1 MKKEIKKF
9 LFNNGTTVLM
19 ILLSIVTLIIGSM
32 TIGFWYIFLFIALL
46 YGIWFFPQI
55 WNHIKQKPKIH
66 SYKVSNRGENM
77 KKTKPVKG
85 KKKETRKNGKKGK
98 IGKKILLGFLIF
110 FIVCSVLGILFM
122 VYIAINAPKFD
133 PDQLYHQESTIV
145 YDKDGNV
152 FAKLGAEKRE
162 IIHYNQMSEEL
173 INAIVATEDA
183 RFFTHNGFDL
193 PRFMLASVKQVL
205 RKNNAGGASTLT
217 MQVVKNHFTSTED
230 RGIKGIIRKF
240 TDIYMSIFQVEK
252 KYSKEEIFE
261 FYANS
266 NYLGGGAY
274 GVEQAS
280 VNYFG
285 KSAKDLNVAESA
297 LIAGLF
303 QAPNYLDP
311 YNHPDRAEKRR
322 KLVLSLMQR
331 HGYITEKERKAAE
344 KLTVEKLLVE
354 KQKSDDTQY
363 QSFLDTV
370 ASEVNEAT
378 GFDPYSTAMEIYTT
392 MDRERQDSIN
402 DIMSGKTFDWEND
415 VVNSGISVLDIQ
427 TGAIVAIGGGRNKSG
442 AKSYNTA
449 TMTKRQIGSTAKPLY
464 DYGPGMEF
472 ENWSTYQPFIDEP
485 YHYSDGGEVGN
496 WDGAYKGFIT
506 SREAIMDSRNIP
518 ALKAFQANK
527 NSNIKK
533 FVLGLG
539 LSPEIPKNGGSLH
552 EAHAIGGY
560 NGESP
565 LSLSAAYAAFGNGG
579 YYTKPYSFTKVKFRN
594 SDKEYVNK
602 NAQSRKRAMQD
613 STAYMMT
620 DILIDTSRAALGR
633 YSDVNGITY
642 AAKTGTTNFTPE
654 TKRANG
660 LPSEAINDLWCVG
673 YSPEYA
679 IAVWYG
685 YDKIYKDHYTRFGNR
700 EHTRLFQ
707 AVAKKIFTNNG
718 TFKRPDTVSDV
729 VVEYG
734 TNPAKLASEST
745 PDYLRAKALFKKGTE
760 PKEISTAH
768 LKLSNVSSLTGTIQ
782 DGKASISW
790 NAVSGLNS
798 NTDSYGSL
806 GYDIYRNE
814 NGNLVHI
821 RFTTGTSF
829 SETLEA
835 NQKSVTYVIKTTYQ
849 NKKDFASSGSSITLK
864 EAEAV
869 PVITLLGDNPYLIPS
884 TVTTYTDPGIKVT
897 VGNKTLDS
905 SEYQMSY
912 ALSNGNSVDSVLGQT
927 GGDVKADYTVVYK
940 VVYRGKTYTKNRQIS
955 IMNVNVGP

>member
-9 LFNNGTTVLM
+9 LFNNGTTLLM
-19 ILLSIVTLIIGSM
+19 IILSIFTLIIGSM
-32 TIGFWYIFLFIALL
+32 TIGLLYALL
-46 YGIWFFPQI
+46 FVVALNLLWFLPNFLNIWKRK
-55 WNHIKQKPKIH
+55 NPKIH
-66 SYKVSNRGENM
+66 SYKVSSRGDSMKNKPVKTKKKKENK
-77 KKTKPVKG
+77 KKTK
-85 KKKETRKNGKKGK
+85 
-98 IGKKILLGFLIF
+98 IWKKILLGLLIL
-110 FIVCSVLGILFM
+110 FIIGCILGIAFM
-122 VYIAINAPKFD
+122 FYIAAHAPKFD
-133 PDQLYHQESTIV
+133 PEQLYHQESTIV

-152 FAKLGAEKRE
+152 YAKLGAEKRE
-162 IIHYNQMSEEL
+162 IIQYNQMSEQL
-173 INAIVATEDA
+173 INAIVATEDS

-193 PRFMLASVKQVL
+193 PRFAVASAKQL
-205 RKNNAGGASTLT
+205 LGRTDAGGASTLT

-230 RGIKGIIRKF
+230 KGIKGIIRKF

-252 KYSKEEIFE
+252 KYSKEEILE

-285 KSAKDLNVAESA
+285 KHAKDLNVAESA

-354 KQKSDDTQY
+354 KQQSDDTKY
-363 QSFLDTV
+363 QAFLDTV
-370 ASEVNEAT
+370 ASEVEELT

-392 MDRERQDSIN
+392 MDKERQDSIN
-402 DIMSGKTFDWEND
+402 EIMNGTAYHWEND
-415 VVNSGISVLDIQ
+415 VVNAGISVLDIQ

-472 ENWSTYQPFIDEP
+472 ENWSTYQPFVDEP

-496 WDGAYKGFIT
+496 WDGAYKGFLT

-533 FVLGLG
+533 FVQGLG
-539 LSPEIPKNGGSLH
+539 LSPEVASNGTLH

-579 YYTKPYSFTKVKFRN
+579 YYNKPYSFTKVKLRN
-594 SDKEYVNK
+594 SDKEYTNK
-602 NAQSRKRAMQD
+602 HAKKRAMSD

-620 DILIDTSRAALGR
+620 DILVDTSKSALGR

-642 AAKTGTTNFTPE
+642 AAKTGTTNFTKE
-654 TKRANG
+654 TKQANG
-660 LPSEAINDLWCVG
+660 LSSDAINDLWCIG

-707 AVAKKIFTNNG
+707 AVAKKIFTTKG
-718 TFKRPDTVSDV
+718 EFKKPDSVSEV
-729 VVEYG
+729 TIEYG
-734 TNPAKLASEST
+734 SNPARLASDST
-745 PDYLRAKALFKKGTE
+745 PDNLKTVQLFKKGTE
-760 PKEISTAH
+760 PTEISTTH
-768 LKLSNVSSLTGTIQ
+768 LKLKDVSGLTGTIKN
-782 DGKASISW
+782 GKVSISW
-790 NAVSGLNS
+790 NAASGIHS
-798 NTDSYGSL
+798 NTNSYGAL

-821 RFTTGTSF
+821 KFTTGTSF
-829 SETLEA
+829 SETLGD
-835 NQKSVTYVIKTTYQ
+835 NQKSVTYVVKTTYQ
-849 NKKDFASSGSSITLK
+849 NKKDFASKGSSITLN
-864 EAEAV
+864 EAEVIAT
-869 PVITLLGDNPYLIPS
+869 PVITLLGDNPYMIPS
-884 TVTTYTDPGIKVT
+884 SVTTYKDPGIKVT

-912 ALSNGNSVDSVLGQT
+912 ALSNGASVDSIMGQT
-927 GGDVKADYTVVYK
+927 GGEAQVDYTVVYK
-940 VVYRGKTYTKNRQIS
+940 VIYNGKTYTKNRQIS
-955 IMNVNVGP
+955 IMNIGP